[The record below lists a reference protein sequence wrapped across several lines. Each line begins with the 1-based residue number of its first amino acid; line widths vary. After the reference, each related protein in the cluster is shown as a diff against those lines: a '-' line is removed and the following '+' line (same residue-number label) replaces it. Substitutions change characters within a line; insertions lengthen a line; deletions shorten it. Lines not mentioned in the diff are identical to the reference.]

1 MLLPSSSAAAVG
13 PASAGSKEITLR
25 AILASTIEPG
35 RARLTAAFTFT
46 LAILS
51 AAAAAPTSPP
61 AVEPPAVEPPAVE
74 PPATLAAK
82 PLHQFTE
89 PEVGAYLAHLQAAQ
103 PDLRAR
109 IVHLARKNLGQPYEL
124 YLLGE
129 MPFETH
135 DPQPLYC
142 LAKSDC
148 LVFTEHTLAMAL
160 TRDWT
165 GFFQLLQR
173 IRYRDGRIGVV
184 TRNHFTETD
193 WNPSNRWLAT
203 DVTAELA
210 GPRAVKFDEKIDRAR
225 FLKNRYH
232 LDVAIPVEQH
242 RDVYFPYA
250 DVGPVPSPGGNAPLA
265 SLLRDGDIIEVVRGI
280 VKKGAP
286 ANDIFGGA
294 AWIGHVGLAAH
305 GPDGALH
312 IIHSSDPKVRE
323 EPLADFIARE
333 TAHNAERDAAG
344 KPRLLGFKFLRL
356 ADDPLANL
364 KKLDGPDAPRVTLP
378 GGGKLP

>member
-1 MLLPSSSAAAVG
+1 MLRFAL
-13 PASAGSKEITLR
+13 L
-25 AILASTIEPG
+25 
-35 RARLTAAFTFT
+35 T
-46 LAILS
+46 LALF
-51 AAAAAPTSPP
+51 AANAVAADPAPT
-61 AVEPPAVEPPAVE
+61 
-74 PPATLAAK
+74 PATPADPLAALQAK
-82 PLHQFTE
+82 PLYQFTE
-89 PEVGAYLAHLQAAQ
+89 PEVGAYLAHLHATE
-103 PDLRAR
+103 PDLRKR

-160 TRDWT
+160 SRDWT

-210 GPRAVKFDEKIDRAR
+210 GPHAMKFDEKIDRSR
-225 FLKNRYH
+225 FLKNRYK
-232 LDVAIPVEQH
+232 LDVAIPVEEH
-242 RDVYFPYA
+242 REVYFPYTEV
-250 DVGPVPSPGGNAPLA
+250 VGPVPAPGGNATLA
-265 SLLRDGDIIEVVRGI
+265 AQLRDGDIIEIVRGI
-280 VKKGAP
+280 VKKGVP

-294 AWIGHVGLAAH
+294 AWIGHVGLVAH

-312 IIHSSDPKVRE
+312 IIHSAEPKVRE
-323 EPLADFIARE
+323 EPLTAFIARE

-364 KKLDGPDAPRVTLP
+364 RALDGPAAPHVTLP
-378 GGGKLP
+378 GGGRL